1 MAARH
6 SPWQYVLSGKSLTLS
21 LMLNGGFVHIAQP
34 AFSLFQV
41 FSEVRIIANARQ
53 PQQQQQ
59 DLINER
65 IRARE
70 VRLITDDGDQGIM
83 PKEDAQRIADEAE
96 LDLVLV
102 QANAKPP
109 VAKIMD
115 YGKFRFD
122 NQKKQR
128 EQRKNQKIVSI
139 KEVRLSPTID
149 DNDFNTKMKNA
160 QKFLEKGNKVKVSIR
175 FRGRAITHKEIGRE
189 VMDRFATDLEEIAKV
204 ESRAKMEGRS
214 MFMVLAP
221 KETK

>member
-1 MAARH
+1 M
-6 SPWQYVLSGKSLTLS
+6 
-21 LMLNGGFVHIAQP
+21 
-34 AFSLFQV
+34 
-41 FSEVRIIANARQ
+41 
-53 PQQQQQ
+53 
-59 DLINER
+59 INDR
-65 IRARE
+65 IRAHE
-70 VRLITDDGDQGIM
+70 VRLITEDGDRGIM
-83 PKEDAQRIADEAE
+83 SKADAQQIADEAE

-115 YGKFRFD
+115 YGKFKFD

-139 KEVRLSPTID
+139 KEIRLSPTID
-149 DNDFNTKMKNA
+149 DNDFNTKKNNA
-160 QKFLEKGNKVKVSIR
+160 IKFLEKGNKIKVSIR

-189 VMDRFATDLEEIAKV
+189 VMERLATDLEEIAKV
-204 ESRAKMEGRS
+204 EARAKMEGRS

>member
-1 MAARH
+1 
-6 SPWQYVLSGKSLTLS
+6 
-21 LMLNGGFVHIAQP
+21 
-34 AFSLFQV
+34 
-41 FSEVRIIANARQ
+41 
-53 PQQQQQ
+53 
-59 DLINER
+59 
-65 IRARE
+65 
-70 VRLITDDGDQGIM
+70 M
-83 PKEDAQRIADEAE
+83 PKADAQAIADEQE

-122 NQKKQR
+122 SQKKQR

-149 DNDFNTKMKNA
+149 DNDFNTKKKNA
-160 QKFLEKGNKVKVSIR
+160 VKFLEKGNKVKVSIR

>member
-1 MAARH
+1 M
-6 SPWQYVLSGKSLTLS
+6 
-21 LMLNGGFVHIAQP
+21 
-34 AFSLFQV
+34 
-41 FSEVRIIANARQ
+41 
-53 PQQQQQ
+53 
-59 DLINER
+59 INDR

-70 VRLITDDGDQGIM
+70 VRLITDDGDQGVM
-83 PKEDAQRIADEAE
+83 PKADAQRIADEQE

-122 NQKKQR
+122 SQKKQR

-160 QKFLEKGNKVKVSIR
+160 TKFLSKGNKVKVSIR

>member
-1 MAARH
+1 M
-6 SPWQYVLSGKSLTLS
+6 
-21 LMLNGGFVHIAQP
+21 MNGGLSCVAIIRFT
-34 AFSLFQV
+34 LFQV
-41 FSEVRIIANARQ
+41 FSEVRTIANARQ
-53 PQQQQQ
+53 PQQQQ
-59 DLINER
+59 DLINDR

-83 PKEDAQRIADEAE
+83 PKAEAQAIADEQE

-122 NQKKQR
+122 SQKKQR

-149 DNDFNTKMKNA
+149 DNDFNTKKKNA
-160 QKFLEKGNKVKVSIR
+160 VKFLEKGNKVKVSIR

>member
-1 MAARH
+1 
-6 SPWQYVLSGKSLTLS
+6 
-21 LMLNGGFVHIAQP
+21 
-34 AFSLFQV
+34 
-41 FSEVRIIANARQ
+41 
-53 PQQQQQ
+53 
-59 DLINER
+59 
-65 IRARE
+65 
-70 VRLITDDGDQGIM
+70 LITDDGDQGIM
-83 PKEDAQRIADEAE
+83 PKAEAQAIADEQE

-122 NQKKQR
+122 SQKKQR

-149 DNDFNTKMKNA
+149 DNDFNTKKKNA
-160 QKFLEKGNKVKVSIR
+160 VKFLEKGNKVKVSIR

>member
-1 MAARH
+1 M
-6 SPWQYVLSGKSLTLS
+6 
-21 LMLNGGFVHIAQP
+21 MNGGLSCVAMTRFYFI
-34 AFSLFQV
+34 SS
-41 FSEVRIIANARQ
+41 FSEVRTIANARQ
-53 PQQQQQ
+53 PQQQQ
-59 DLINER
+59 DLINDR

-83 PKEDAQRIADEAE
+83 SKADAQAIADEQE

-122 NQKKQR
+122 SQKKQR

-149 DNDFNTKMKNA
+149 DNDFNTKKKNA
-160 QKFLEKGNKVKVSIR
+160 VKFLEKGNKVKVSIR

>member
-1 MAARH
+1 
-6 SPWQYVLSGKSLTLS
+6 
-21 LMLNGGFVHIAQP
+21 
-34 AFSLFQV
+34 
-41 FSEVRIIANARQ
+41 
-53 PQQQQQ
+53 
-59 DLINER
+59 
-65 IRARE
+65 
-70 VRLITDDGDQGIM
+70 M
-83 PKEDAQRIADEAE
+83 PKAEAQAIADEQE
-96 LDLVLV
+96 FDLVLV

-122 NQKKQR
+122 SQKKQR

-149 DNDFNTKMKNA
+149 DNDFNTKKKNA
-160 QKFLEKGNKVKVSIR
+160 VKFLEKGNKVKVSIR

>member
-1 MAARH
+1 
-6 SPWQYVLSGKSLTLS
+6 
-21 LMLNGGFVHIAQP
+21 
-34 AFSLFQV
+34 
-41 FSEVRIIANARQ
+41 
-53 PQQQQQ
+53 
-59 DLINER
+59 
-65 IRARE
+65 
-70 VRLITDDGDQGIM
+70 M
-83 PKEDAQRIADEAE
+83 PKAEAQAIADEQE

-122 NQKKQR
+122 SQKKQR

-149 DNDFNTKMKNA
+149 DNDFNTKKKNA
-160 QKFLEKGNKVKVSIR
+160 VKFLEKGNKVKASIR

>member
-1 MAARH
+1 
-6 SPWQYVLSGKSLTLS
+6 
-21 LMLNGGFVHIAQP
+21 
-34 AFSLFQV
+34 
-41 FSEVRIIANARQ
+41 
-53 PQQQQQ
+53 
-59 DLINER
+59 
-65 IRARE
+65 
-70 VRLITDDGDQGIM
+70 M
-83 PKEDAQRIADEAE
+83 PKAEAQAIADEQE

-122 NQKKQR
+122 SQKKQR

-149 DNDFNTKMKNA
+149 DNDFNTKKKNA
-160 QKFLEKGNKVKVSIR
+160 VKFLEKGNKVKVSIR

-189 VMDRFATDLEEIAKV
+189 VMDQFATDLEEIAKV

>member
-1 MAARH
+1 M
-6 SPWQYVLSGKSLTLS
+6 
-21 LMLNGGFVHIAQP
+21 
-34 AFSLFQV
+34 
-41 FSEVRIIANARQ
+41 
-53 PQQQQQ
+53 
-59 DLINER
+59 INDR

-83 PKEDAQRIADEAE
+83 SKADAQAIADEQE

-122 NQKKQR
+122 SQKKQR

-149 DNDFNTKMKNA
+149 DNDFNTKKKNA
-160 QKFLEKGNKVKVSIR
+160 VKFLEKGNKVKVSIR

-189 VMDRFATDLEEIAKV
+189 VMDRFATDLEEIAKG
-204 ESRAKMEGRS
+204 ESRAKREGRS

>member
-1 MAARH
+1 MAGYRV
-6 SPWQYVLSGKSLTLS
+6 SRW
-21 LMLNGGFVHIAQP
+21 P
-34 AFSLFQV
+34 AFTLFQD
-41 FSEVRIIANARQ
+41 FSEVRTIANARQ
-53 PQQQQQ
+53 PQQQQ
-59 DLINER
+59 DLINDR

-83 PKEDAQRIADEAE
+83 SKADAQAIADEQE

-122 NQKKQR
+122 SQKKQR

-149 DNDFNTKMKNA
+149 DNDFNTKKKNA
-160 QKFLEKGNKVKVSIR
+160 VKFLEKGNKVKVSIR

>member
-1 MAARH
+1 M
-6 SPWQYVLSGKSLTLS
+6 
-21 LMLNGGFVHIAQP
+21 
-34 AFSLFQV
+34 
-41 FSEVRIIANARQ
+41 
-53 PQQQQQ
+53 
-59 DLINER
+59 INDR

-70 VRLITDDGDQGIM
+70 VLLITDDGDQGIM
-83 PKEDAQRIADEAE
+83 SKADAQAIADEQE

-122 NQKKQR
+122 SQKKQR

-149 DNDFNTKMKNA
+149 DNDFNTKKKNA
-160 QKFLEKGNKVKVSIR
+160 VKFLEKGNKVKVSIR

>member
-1 MAARH
+1 M
-6 SPWQYVLSGKSLTLS
+6 
-21 LMLNGGFVHIAQP
+21 
-34 AFSLFQV
+34 
-41 FSEVRIIANARQ
+41 
-53 PQQQQQ
+53 
-59 DLINER
+59 INDR

-70 VRLITDDGDQGIM
+70 VRLITDDGDRGIM
-83 PKEDAQRIADEAE
+83 SKADAQAIADEQE

-122 NQKKQR
+122 SQKKQR

-149 DNDFNTKMKNA
+149 DNDFNTKKKNA
-160 QKFLEKGNKVKVSIR
+160 VKFLEKGNKVKVSIR

>member
-1 MAARH
+1 
-6 SPWQYVLSGKSLTLS
+6 
-21 LMLNGGFVHIAQP
+21 MLNGGFTCVAWSRHY
-34 AFSLFQV
+34 FFQV
-41 FSEVRIIANARQ
+41 LSEVRTIANARQ
-53 PQQQQQ
+53 PQQQQ
-59 DLINER
+59 DLINDR
-65 IRARE
+65 IRAHE
-70 VRLITDDGDQGIM
+70 VRLITEDGDRGIM
-83 PKEDAQRIADEAE
+83 SKADAQRIADEAE

-115 YGKFRFD
+115 YGKFKFD

-139 KEVRLSPTID
+139 KEIRLSPTID
-149 DNDFNTKMKNA
+149 DNDFNTKKNNA
-160 QKFLEKGNKVKVSIR
+160 IKFLEKGNKVKVSIR

-189 VMDRFATDLEEIAKV
+189 VMDRLATDLEEIAKI
-204 ESRAKMEGRS
+204 EARAKMEGRS

>member
-1 MAARH
+1 
-6 SPWQYVLSGKSLTLS
+6 
-21 LMLNGGFVHIAQP
+21 
-34 AFSLFQV
+34 
-41 FSEVRIIANARQ
+41 
-53 PQQQQQ
+53 
-59 DLINER
+59 
-65 IRARE
+65 
-70 VRLITDDGDQGIM
+70 M
-83 PKEDAQRIADEAE
+83 PKAEAQAIADEQE
-96 LDLVLV
+96 LDLVLF
-102 QANAKPP
+102 QANANPP

-122 NQKKQR
+122 SQKKQR

-149 DNDFNTKMKNA
+149 DNDFNTKKKNA
-160 QKFLEKGNKVKVSIR
+160 VKFLEKGNKVKVSIR

>member
-1 MAARH
+1 M
-6 SPWQYVLSGKSLTLS
+6 
-21 LMLNGGFVHIAQP
+21 MNGGLSCVA
-34 AFSLFQV
+34 
-41 FSEVRIIANARQ
+41 IIRFYFISSFFGGK
-53 PQQQQQ
+53 
-59 DLINER
+59 DHSKR
-65 IRARE
+65 
-70 VRLITDDGDQGIM
+70 
-83 PKEDAQRIADEAE
+83 
-96 LDLVLV
+96 
-102 QANAKPP
+102 ANAKPP

-122 NQKKQR
+122 SQKKQR

-149 DNDFNTKMKNA
+149 DNDFNTKKKNA
-160 QKFLEKGNKVKVSIR
+160 VKFLEKGNKVKVSIR

>member
-1 MAARH
+1 
-6 SPWQYVLSGKSLTLS
+6 
-21 LMLNGGFVHIAQP
+21 
-34 AFSLFQV
+34 
-41 FSEVRIIANARQ
+41 
-53 PQQQQQ
+53 
-59 DLINER
+59 
-65 IRARE
+65 
-70 VRLITDDGDQGIM
+70 M
-83 PKEDAQRIADEAE
+83 PKAEAQAIADEQE

-122 NQKKQR
+122 RQKKQR

-149 DNDFNTKMKNA
+149 DNDFNTKKKNA
-160 QKFLEKGNKVKVSIR
+160 VKFLEKGNKVKVSIR

>member
-1 MAARH
+1 M
-6 SPWQYVLSGKSLTLS
+6 
-21 LMLNGGFVHIAQP
+21 
-34 AFSLFQV
+34 
-41 FSEVRIIANARQ
+41 
-53 PQQQQQ
+53 
-59 DLINER
+59 
-65 IRARE
+65 
-70 VRLITDDGDQGIM
+70 ITDDGDQGIM
-83 PKEDAQRIADEAE
+83 SKADAQAIADEQE

-122 NQKKQR
+122 SQKKQR

-149 DNDFNTKMKNA
+149 DNDFNTKKKNA
-160 QKFLEKGNKVKVSIR
+160 VKFLEKGNKVKVSIR

>member
-1 MAARH
+1 
-6 SPWQYVLSGKSLTLS
+6 
-21 LMLNGGFVHIAQP
+21 
-34 AFSLFQV
+34 
-41 FSEVRIIANARQ
+41 
-53 PQQQQQ
+53 
-59 DLINER
+59 
-65 IRARE
+65 
-70 VRLITDDGDQGIM
+70 M
-83 PKEDAQRIADEAE
+83 PKAEAQAIADKQE

-122 NQKKQR
+122 SQKKQR

-149 DNDFNTKMKNA
+149 DNDFNTKKKNA
-160 QKFLEKGNKVKVSIR
+160 VKFLEKGNKVKVSIR

>member
-1 MAARH
+1 M
-6 SPWQYVLSGKSLTLS
+6 
-21 LMLNGGFVHIAQP
+21 
-34 AFSLFQV
+34 
-41 FSEVRIIANARQ
+41 
-53 PQQQQQ
+53 
-59 DLINER
+59 
-65 IRARE
+65 
-70 VRLITDDGDQGIM
+70 ITDDGDQGIM
-83 PKEDAQRIADEAE
+83 PKAEAQVIADEQE

-122 NQKKQR
+122 SQKKQR

-149 DNDFNTKMKNA
+149 DNDFNTKKKNA
-160 QKFLEKGNKVKVSIR
+160 VKFLEKGNKVKVSIR

>member
-1 MAARH
+1 M
-6 SPWQYVLSGKSLTLS
+6 
-21 LMLNGGFVHIAQP
+21 
-34 AFSLFQV
+34 
-41 FSEVRIIANARQ
+41 
-53 PQQQQQ
+53 
-59 DLINER
+59 
-65 IRARE
+65 
-70 VRLITDDGDQGIM
+70 ITDDGDQGII
-83 PKEDAQRIADEAE
+83 PKAEAQAIADEQE

-122 NQKKQR
+122 SQKKQR

-149 DNDFNTKMKNA
+149 DNDFNTKKKNA
-160 QKFLEKGNKVKVSIR
+160 VKFLEKGNKVKVSIR

>member
-1 MAARH
+1 M
-6 SPWQYVLSGKSLTLS
+6 
-21 LMLNGGFVHIAQP
+21 
-34 AFSLFQV
+34 
-41 FSEVRIIANARQ
+41 
-53 PQQQQQ
+53 
-59 DLINER
+59 INDR

-83 PKEDAQRIADEAE
+83 SKADAQAIADEQE

-122 NQKKQR
+122 SQKKQR

-149 DNDFNTKMKNA
+149 DNDFNTKKKNA
-160 QKFLEKGNKVKVSIR
+160 VKFLEKGNKVKVSIR

-189 VMDRFATDLEEIAKV
+189 VMDRFATDLEKIAKV

>member
-1 MAARH
+1 M
-6 SPWQYVLSGKSLTLS
+6 
-21 LMLNGGFVHIAQP
+21 
-34 AFSLFQV
+34 
-41 FSEVRIIANARQ
+41 ANARQ
-53 PQQQQQ
+53 PQQQQ
-59 DLINER
+59 DLINDR

-83 PKEDAQRIADEAE
+83 SKADAQAIADEQE

-122 NQKKQR
+122 SQKKQR

-149 DNDFNTKMKNA
+149 DNDFNTKKKNA
-160 QKFLEKGNKVKVSIR
+160 VKFLEKGNKVKVSIR

>member
-1 MAARH
+1 
-6 SPWQYVLSGKSLTLS
+6 
-21 LMLNGGFVHIAQP
+21 
-34 AFSLFQV
+34 
-41 FSEVRIIANARQ
+41 
-53 PQQQQQ
+53 
-59 DLINER
+59 
-65 IRARE
+65 
-70 VRLITDDGDQGIM
+70 M
-83 PKEDAQRIADEAE
+83 PKAEAQAIADEQE

-122 NQKKQR
+122 SQKQQR

-149 DNDFNTKMKNA
+149 DNDFNTKKKNA
-160 QKFLEKGNKVKVSIR
+160 VKFLEKGNKVKVSIR

>member
-1 MAARH
+1 
-6 SPWQYVLSGKSLTLS
+6 
-21 LMLNGGFVHIAQP
+21 
-34 AFSLFQV
+34 
-41 FSEVRIIANARQ
+41 
-53 PQQQQQ
+53 
-59 DLINER
+59 
-65 IRARE
+65 
-70 VRLITDDGDQGIM
+70 M
-83 PKEDAQRIADEAE
+83 PKAEAQAIADEQE

-122 NQKKQR
+122 SQKKQR

-149 DNDFNTKMKNA
+149 DNDFNTKKKNA
-160 QKFLEKGNKVKVSIR
+160 VKFLEKGNKVKVSIR

-189 VMDRFATDLEEIAKV
+189 VMDRFATDLEEIAKI